1 MNESQVRQITIDLL
15 KQHDLYGKVT
25 LKFGS
30 ARSQLGSYRAGHRNG
45 VPVRIFTVSMAL
57 ALVNSEEELRD
68 TVLHEIA
75 HAIAGIS
82 AGHGP
87 EWKSVARRIGAT
99 PKATARRT
107 NAPEPRYR
115 ATCTCGQ
122 SFKRERLAAGKRYC
136 TPCYNKG
143 LREELVWVHTTNF
156 TAHLTARIPA

>member
-30 ARSQLGSYRAGHRNG
+30 ARSQLGSYRAGKRNG
-45 VPVRIFTVSMAL
+45 QEIRILTISMAM
-57 ALVNSEEELRD
+57 ALLNSEEELRD
-68 TVLHEIA
+68 TVKHEIA
-75 HAIAGIS
+75 HAIAGVR

-87 EWKSVARRIGAT
+87 EWRTVARQIGANPVRT
-99 PKATARRT
+99 ATRVHS
-107 NAPEPRYR
+107 PEPRYR

>member
-99 PKATARRT
+99 PKAT
-107 NAPEPRYR
+107 
-115 ATCTCGQ
+115 CTCGQ